1 MHVNIS
7 SIGLFGEGLMRK
19 QLKQLTACLVG
30 LLLVGSSMSVMA
42 EDEEFVPAYQNEGNY
57 DSGHDVDTSDK
68 YFIRHEGRNYYTS
81 GKKNGFRVNENNEES
96 TDETIGILTFL
107 LAPAT
112 IVYMNVEGFWN

>member
-1 MHVNIS
+1 MEEV
-7 SIGLFGEGLMRK
+7 MRK
-19 QLKQLTACLVG
+19 QHKQLKAWIVG
-30 LLLVGSSMSVMA
+30 LLLVGGSMNLWA
-42 EDEEFVPAYQNEGNY
+42 EDEEFVPAYQNEGSY
-57 DSGHDVDTSDK
+57 DVETADK
-68 YFIRHEGRNYYTS
+68 YFVRHEGRNYYTS

>member
-1 MHVNIS
+1 
-7 SIGLFGEGLMRK
+7 MRK

-57 DSGHDVDTSDK
+57 DVETADK

-112 IVYMNVEGFWN
+112 IIYMNVEGFWN